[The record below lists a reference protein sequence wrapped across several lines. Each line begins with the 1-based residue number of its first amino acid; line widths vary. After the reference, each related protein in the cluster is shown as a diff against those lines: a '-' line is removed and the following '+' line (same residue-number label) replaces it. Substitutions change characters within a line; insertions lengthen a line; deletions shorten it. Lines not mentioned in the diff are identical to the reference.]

1 MKKYKLIIG
10 IDISKS
16 KLDACFMPDP
26 SAKEFQFLV
35 VSNDTKGI
43 RKLLSSVRKNKV
55 DLQHV
60 LFCFENTGI
69 YGLPMACFL
78 SDSGV
83 DYWEVPALEIK
94 RAKGMSRGKNDKIDS
109 RDIAFYAHTHK
120 HKMKLT
126 KMPEKDILELR
137 LLFSEREKLLK
148 AIKLFESTKEVNGF
162 IDRKLS
168 RSVLSVNK
176 KVLRQLNLELKEVEQ
191 KMKEL
196 IKSNPV
202 MTRQNELVQ
211 SVCGVGPQTAVYI
224 ILTTKC
230 FTAFS
235 NWRKMACYSGIA
247 PFEYK
252 SGSSIKGRTIV
263 NHMADKKMK
272 SLLTMCALNAK
283 RHDKEI
289 ALYYQRKIEEGKHPM
304 LVMNAIK
311 CKVLSRIFA
320 TVTRGTPYVTTH
332 KFAA

>member
-10 IDISKS
+10 VDISKS

-26 SAKEFQFLV
+26 STKEFQFLV
-35 VSNDTKGI
+35 VSNDAKGT
-43 RKLLSSVRKNKV
+43 RKLLSFTRKNKV

-94 RAKGMSRGKNDKIDS
+94 RAKGISRGKNDKIDS

-148 AIKLFESTKEVNGF
+148 AIKLFESTKEVDGF

-211 SVCGVGPQTAVYI
+211 SVCGVGPQTAVYV

-252 SGSSIKGRTIV
+252 SGSSIRGRTKV

-289 ALYYQRKIEEGKHPM
+289 ALYYERKIKEGKHPM
-304 LVMNAIK
+304 SVMNAIK

-320 TVTRGTPYVTTH
+320 TVNRGTPYVTTH
-332 KFAA
+332 KFVA